1 MPSDLFERFMHDYK
15 KSYASEEE
23 KSYRQSIFA
32 KTLQRI
38 EELNA
43 VEPFRPHGINQ
54 FADLT
59 TEEFAARFLMP
70 KGALAAT
77 QQARLAQAGTLDLEF
92 GALPDT
98 FDWRQ
103 RLRHHPCQEPGA
115 VRKLLGLQH
124 H

>member
-1 MPSDLFERFMHDYK
+1 M
-15 KSYASEEE
+15 
-23 KSYRQSIFA
+23 Q
-32 KTLQRI
+32 TLQRI

-98 FDWRQ
+98 FDWRNNGSVIT
-103 RLRHHPCQEPGA
+103 PVKNQEQCGRC
-115 VRKLLGLQH
+115 VVIC
-124 H
+124 